1 MSGWLETLSEEERSK
16 LSQES
21 VPEWREP
28 MKARLTHD
36 YFSDPNW
43 IFERKLDGQRLLASK
58 DGQEVRLYSRNRK
71 KNNGRFPEIVE
82 AIAGLSVEKCLL
94 DGEIVAFEGAQ
105 TSFSRLQPRMQ
116 VNDPEK
122 ARASGVDVY
131 FYVFDVMHLDGYNC
145 EALPLR
151 TRKSVLQQSVVFDDP
166 LRFTEH
172 RNEDGEEYLKEACR
186 RRWEGLIAKDARSKY
201 RHTRSSS
208 WLKFKCSNQQEFVIG
223 GYSDPEGSRKGFG
236 ALLLG
241 YYEDDRLCYAGK
253 VGTGFSDR
261 LLEDLRTRMNE
272 LERKTSPFDDDV
284 KERNAHWITPELVG
298 EIAFTEWTADG
309 KLRHPRFLGLREDKE
324 ASEVVREQ

>member
-284 KERNAHWITPELVG
+284 TERNAHWITPELVG